1 MPLILRTDCSD
12 RLSFEKFGIIWISI
26 YEKFCKN
33 PYFRT
38 QRIQKPEYEQSKL
51 PKIFQSNHRKS
62 SSQITES
69 KNKFVSL
76 QRIYIIERHNVQKE
90 DS

>member
-1 MPLILRTDCSD
+1 MRNFARIHISEHKESKKTNKNKLNYR
-12 RLSFEKFGIIWISI
+12 KF
-26 YEKFCKN
+26 
-33 PYFRT
+33 
-38 QRIQKPEYEQSKL
+38 
-51 PKIFQSNHRKS
+51 

>member
-1 MPLILRTDCSD
+1 MRNFARIHISEYKESKKTNKNKPNYR
-12 RLSFEKFGIIWISI
+12 KF
-26 YEKFCKN
+26 
-33 PYFRT
+33 
-38 QRIQKPEYEQSKL
+38 
-51 PKIFQSNHRKS
+51 

>member
-1 MPLILRTDCSD
+1 MRNFARIHISEHKESKKTNKNKSNYR
-12 RLSFEKFGIIWISI
+12 KF
-26 YEKFCKN
+26 
-33 PYFRT
+33 
-38 QRIQKPEYEQSKL
+38 
-51 PKIFQSNHRKS
+51 